1 MFVRVF
7 LLLLLVIIRYLFTIE
22 IEIEASAP
30 ASAECVHYDS
40 LFLDYLHK
48 SLELECSTKDLQKS
62 KVCRAILKK
71 LKYYNKQR
79 SKHCYGE
86 EDK

>member
-1 MFVRVF
+1 MVT
-7 LLLLLVIIRYLFTIE
+7 LCTAE

-30 ASAECVHYDS
+30 ARAKCVHYDS